1 MKIDDICAFIAAEET
16 RLKDKFKADLD
27 GISLAITTK
36 GARVWAFGARD
47 GYRYSYQC
55 GEASTPDEAAQRLCA
70 EHFPS
75 PEVKAARLREQARD
89 LLRSA
94 SDLEKGGAK

>member
-1 MKIDDICAFIAAEET
+1 MSIADICAFIAAEET

-36 GARVWAFGARD
+36 GARVWAFGARE

-55 GEASTPDEAAQRLCA
+55 GEASTPDEAAQRLCND
-70 EHFPS
+70 HFPS

-89 LLRSA
+89 LLRA
-94 SDLEKGGAK
+94 AADLEKGGAK

>member
-1 MKIDDICAFIAAEET
+1 MKIDDICAFLAAEEV
-16 RLKDKFKADLD
+16 RLKDKFKSDLD
-27 GISLAITTK
+27 GISLSITTK

-47 GYRYSYQC
+47 GYRYTYQC

-75 PEVKAARLREQARD
+75 PDLKAAKLRDQARE
-89 LLRSA
+89 LLRA
-94 SDLEKGGAK
+94 AADLEKGGAR